1 MVNKLYAA
9 VATMVGYIIG
19 AGILGIPYAV
29 VKSGFLAGLIS
40 IIVLGVAVMLLNLY
54 LGEVVLRTKEKHQLT
69 GYAEKY
75 LGNTGK
81 WLMVFVMV
89 FGSYGALIAYIIKE
103 GQFLNALLSPILGGN
118 EIVYSIIFFIAATYL
133 VYAGIKA
140 IEKSE
145 LFMVSFILIIV
156 ALLLITSF
164 SSISIEN
171 LSGFNTAGFFIPF
184 GVILFAFNAT
194 GSIPEIA
201 IELRKNK
208 KLMKKAIIIGALIP
222 IIIYTLFTALVVGV
236 TGAETTDGAILGVA
250 EKIGGI
256 VLAFGT
262 IFGMLVLATSFIA
275 IGLAL
280 KEMYMFDF
288 RLKRATAATLACF
301 IPLAIFFLI
310 LYLKIHNAFYKVIDI
325 TGSIVVPLDAIL
337 IVLMARKAKK
347 YGDRKPEYQMNR
359 LGTIGIIIAALFL
372 IAFFNQIK
380 NFLWG

>member
-1 MVNKLYAA
+1 MTNKLYTA
-9 VATMVGYIIG
+9 VATMVGYVIG
-19 AGILGIPYAV
+19 AGILGIPFAV
-29 VKSGFLAGLIS
+29 AKSGFITGLIS
-40 IIVLGVAVMLLNLY
+40 IIVLGVAVLLLNLY
-54 LGEVVLRTKEKHQLT
+54 LGEIVLRTKQKHQLT

-81 WLMVFVMV
+81 WLMVFVMI

-103 GQFLNALLSPILGGN
+103 GQFLNALLSPLFGGSD
-118 EIVYSIIFFIAATYL
+118 IIYSIIFFIAASCL

-140 IEKSE
+140 IAKSE

-156 ALLLITSF
+156 VLLLVTSF
-164 SSISIEN
+164 SSISLDNI
-171 LSGFNTAGFFIPF
+171 SGFNPAGFLIPF

-194 GSIPEIA
+194 GAIPEIA
-201 IELRKNK
+201 IELQRNK
-208 KLMKKAIIIGALIP
+208 KLMKKAIIIGSLIP
-222 IIIYTLFTALVVGV
+222 ILIYGLFTALVVGV
-236 TGAETTDGAILGVA
+236 TGAGTTDGAILGVA
-250 EKIGGI
+250 EKIGGS

-288 RLKRATAATLACF
+288 KVKKTTASFLACF
-301 IPLAIFFLI
+301 IPLVVFFLI
-310 LYLKIHNAFYKVIDI
+310 VYLRIHNAFYKVIDI

-359 LGTIGIIIAALFL
+359 LGIIGIIMVGLFL
-372 IAFFNQIK
+372 LAFFYQIQK
-380 NFLWG
+380 FL